1 MTREAVF
8 TRLYLKAE
16 IAAAAAV
23 EDAAAAQEELGEM
36 AAKEGSS
43 NAIVHFFSYTGFF
56 SQVCLRM
63 TLRALS
69 ALSVSLVSLNNSERG

>member
-1 MTREAVF
+1 
-8 TRLYLKAE
+8 
-16 IAAAAAV
+16 
-23 EDAAAAQEELGEM
+23 M